1 MFVKILTAGHEVP
14 SDETIL
20 SFKRAV
26 HRFLRDNAD
35 NGACESV
42 WAYILAVVGGLH
54 MQHPHLCPCLSPFR
68 QADRSPLHPRP
79 EPHRLPDLQVCTLS
93 V

>member
-1 MFVKILTAGHEVP
+1 MFVKIFTAGHEVP

-26 HRFLRDNAD
+26 QRFLRDNAD
-35 NGACESV
+35 NGPCESV
-42 WAYILAVVGGLH
+42 WAEGFSCCGWSTHAA
-54 MQHPHLCPCLSPFR
+54 PLSLPLFFPFR

-79 EPHRLPDLQVCTLS
+79 EPHRLPDLQVCTRP